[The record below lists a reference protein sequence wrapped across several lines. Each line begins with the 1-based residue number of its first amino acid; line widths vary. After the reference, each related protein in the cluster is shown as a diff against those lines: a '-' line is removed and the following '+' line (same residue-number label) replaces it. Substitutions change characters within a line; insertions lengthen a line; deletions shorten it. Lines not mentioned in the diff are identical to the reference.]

1 MHRTIRTVSLSLLL
15 AAAFSAGAQ
24 TPAQM
29 AGGSS
34 GNPMARGERSS
45 FFFNGMKGSLN
56 ASQPQGGN
64 ALKRPTAQFGP
75 VTPVPEPSEW
85 AMLLVGLTFVGW
97 IVRRKTKQ

>member
-1 MHRTIRTVSLSLLL
+1 MYVTLRTLTLTVLL
-15 AAAFSAGAQ
+15 AASGAALAQ
-24 TPAQM
+24 TPAQS
-29 AGGSS
+29 AGSS
-34 GNPMARGERSS
+34 GNPMMRGERTS
-45 FFFNGMKGSLN
+45 FAYSGMRGGSTAPNNL
-56 ASQPQGGN
+56 GGN

>member
-1 MHRTIRTVSLSLLL
+1 MYRTIRTVSLSILL

-24 TPAQM
+24 TAAQT
-29 AGGSS
+29 AGSS
-34 GNPMARGERSS
+34 GNPMMRGGSS
-45 FFFNGMKGSLN
+45 FSFGGMKGGLN
-56 ASQPQGGN
+56 TPQAPSGS

-97 IVRRKTKQ
+97 IVRRKSQQ

>member
-1 MHRTIRTVSLSLLL
+1 MYRTIRTVSLSILL

-24 TPAQM
+24 TAAQT
-29 AGGSS
+29 AGSS
-34 GNPMARGERSS
+34 GNPMMRGERSS
-45 FFFNGMKGSLN
+45 FSFGGMKGGLN
-56 ASQPQGGN
+56 TPQSPSGS

-97 IVRRKTKQ
+97 IVRRKSQQ

>member
-1 MHRTIRTVSLSLLL
+1 MYRTIRTLSLSILL
-15 AAAFSAGAQ
+15 AAAFSASAQ
-24 TPAQM
+24 TAAQT
-29 AGGSS
+29 AGTS
-34 GNPMARGERSS
+34 GNPLSRGERSS
-45 FFFNGMKGSLN
+45 FYFNGMKGSIGG
-56 ASQPQGGN
+56 SQAPTGN

>member
-1 MHRTIRTVSLSLLL
+1 MYRTIRTLSLSILL

-24 TPAQM
+24 TVAQT
-29 AGGSS
+29 AGSS
-34 GNPMARGERSS
+34 GNPMMRGDRSS

-56 ASQPQGGN
+56 GSPAPTGN

>member
-1 MHRTIRTVSLSLLL
+1 MYRTIRTVSLSILL

-24 TPAQM
+24 TAAQT
-29 AGGSS
+29 AGGS

-45 FFFNGMKGSLN
+45 FYFNGMKGSL
-56 ASQPQGGN
+56 SGSEGPSGS

>member
-1 MHRTIRTVSLSLLL
+1 MYRTIRTLSLSVLL

-24 TPAQM
+24 TAAQT
-29 AGGSS
+29 AGSS
-34 GNPMARGERSS
+34 GNPMMRGDRSFS
-45 FFFNGMKGSLN
+45 LGGMKGSLN
-56 ASQPQGGN
+56 APQAPGG